1 MSGSITNLLI
11 FPSRHCHLLL
21 FPISVHDTLSHR
33 LLRWKSQ
40 ESMTSSPWPSSPV
53 GPTCPFSN
61 PRLPPPPTPSS
72 SSLSPPVGACKALP
86 TSPLGVDCCSLQS
99 IPHLA
104 ASGPIN
110 HPLPK
115 AQECSHCSQL
125 PQYEPGSPTLP
136 CLIECHLPLHPCTP
150 AVPEYVHALTRLGAC
165 LIPSPFV
172 IRNNPLI

>member
-1 MSGSITNLLI
+1 MTPSAIGCSG
-11 FPSRHCHLLL
+11 
-21 FPISVHDTLSHR
+21 
-33 LLRWKSQ
+33 
-40 ESMTSSPWPSSPV
+40 E
-53 GPTCPFSN
+53 N
-61 PRLPPPPTPSS
+61 PRSQWQVLPGPQVLWVPPAHSLILGSPPPPTPSS

-150 AVPEYVHALTRLGAC
+150 AIPEYVHALTRLGAC